1 MFENIK
7 KLLAEKKKEKFL
19 QEKKKEKYL
28 QKIIADSI
36 YDQSEIKAAFANE
49 QEMSEVFSEIYARYL
64 NLVDFESEYEDDIE
78 DDIEDFICDC
88 DSGFNRYVSLREDGY
103 SRQYALY
110 EVFNYEAFKYNDSYE
125 EARHYMQDALFL
137 SDYYCD
143 CKDTNVALKDINV
156 YISKNLHCFDSVFIK
171 KAYSNE
177 VLQICTNKDYR
188 DKALK
193 FYASDSISKKYIEL
207 EYAFSSTI
215 PPRMELEELS
225 ERLNRMDDNAKSKAN
240 NRYRPKFWKYLAHI
254 AASKLEINV
263 SDEYK
268 DVVALT
274 ILFGLGCEDFI
285 YVDNAVE
292 YVESTLSF
300 LELSVPAKDVE
311 KLCYLAAERCKKEV
325 EMYIELR
332 TPNDFYCGVEAMAR
346 LVTEFGIIE

>member
-1 MFENIK
+1 MFGNIK

-19 QEKKKEKYL
+19 QEKKKKKYL

-49 QEMSEVFSEIYARYL
+49 QEMSEVFSEIYAHYL
-64 NLVDFESEYEDDIE
+64 DWVDFESEYEDDIE

-88 DSGFNRYVSLREDGY
+88 DSGFNSYVSLREDGY

-110 EVFNYEAFKYNDSYE
+110 KVFNYNDSYK
-125 EARHYMQDALFL
+125 EARHYMRDELFL

-156 YISKNLHCFDSVFIK
+156 YISKELCRINNPVFK

-177 VLQICTNKDYR
+177 VLQICTNKDYF

-193 FYASDSISKKYIEL
+193 FYAEGTVLFKYERL

-274 ILFGLGCEDFI
+274 ILLGLGCDDFI

-292 YVESTLSF
+292 YVESTLPF
-300 LELSVPAKDVE
+300 FELSVPAKDVE

-325 EMYIELR
+325 EMYIDLR
-332 TPNDFYCGVEAMAR
+332 RQCWSPVEEMVK

>member
-1 MFENIK
+1 MFGNIK
-7 KLLAEKKKEKFL
+7 KHLAEKKKEKFL
-19 QEKKKEKYL
+19 QEKKKKKYL

-49 QEMSEVFSEIYARYL
+49 QEMSEVFSEIYAHYL
-64 NLVDFESEYEDDIE
+64 DSVDFESEYEDAIE

-110 EVFNYEAFKYNDSYE
+110 EVFKYNDSYNYKE
-125 EARHYMQDALFL
+125 LFL

-143 CKDTNVALKDINV
+143 CKDTNVVLKDINV
-156 YISKNLHCFDSVFIK
+156 YISKKSCLINNPVFK

-177 VLQICTNKDYR
+177 VLQICTNKDYC

-193 FYASDSISKKYIEL
+193 FYAEGTVLFKYSCL
-207 EYAFSSTI
+207 EDAFSSTI

-254 AASKLEINV
+254 AASKLVINV

-274 ILFGLGCEDFI
+274 ILLGLGCDDFI

-325 EMYIELR
+325 EMYIDLR
-332 TPNDFYCGVEAMAR
+332 RQCWSPVWSSVEEMVK

>member
-1 MFENIK
+1 MFGNIK
-7 KLLAEKKKEKFL
+7 KHLAEKKKEKF
-19 QEKKKEKYL
+19 L

-49 QEMSEVFSEIYARYL
+49 QEMRDVFSEIYA
-64 NLVDFESEYEDDIE
+64 SMCC
-78 DDIEDFICDC
+78 EDFSECSRLFSDYI
-88 DSGFNRYVSLREDGY
+88 YMIKDGY

-110 EVFNYEAFKYNDSYE
+110 REFNHDCFYEDEVSYMRDE
-125 EARHYMQDALFL
+125 LYL

-156 YISKNLHCFDSVFIK
+156 YISEDLHRFDSAFIK

-193 FYASDSISKKYIEL
+193 FYSADTTLMFKYKRL

-225 ERLNRMDDNAKSKAN
+225 ERLNRMDDNAKLKADK
-240 NRYRPKFWKYLAHI
+240 RYNPKFWKYLAHI

-274 ILFGLGCEDFI
+274 ILLGLGCDDFI

-292 YVESTLSF
+292 YVESTLPF
-300 LELSVPAKDVE
+300 LELSVPAKDVD

-325 EMYIELR
+325 EKYIEWR
-332 TPNDFYCGVEAMAR
+332 KSSHWSPVEEMAR
-346 LVTEFGIIE
+346 LVTEFGIVE